1 MNGDAC
7 MIRRTPSLAA
17 LGGFALLGLAPLG
30 VVASACA
37 PTVTVDVKPIT
48 IYAKL
53 DADVR
58 LRLDQEVKDLIQK
71 NPNLF

>member
-1 MNGDAC
+1 MSG
-7 MIRRTPSLAA
+7 RTPRLGRGIMGRGVLLLA
-17 LGGFALLGLAPLG
+17 L
-30 VVASACA
+30 ASAASA
-37 PTVTVDVKPIT
+37 PTDHLDVKPIT

>member
-1 MNGDAC
+1 MTGKA
-7 MIRRTPSLAA
+7 PPLLA
-17 LGGFALLGLAPLG
+17 LGALLLLG
-30 VVASACA
+30 ACA

>member
-1 MNGDAC
+1 MSEKDF
-7 MIRRTPSLAA
+7 RTTALAGLGGMALA
-17 LGGFALLGLAPLG
+17 LG
-30 VVASACA
+30 ACA
-37 PTVTVDVKPIT
+37 PTIKVQVEPIS

-58 LRLDQEVKDLIQK
+58 VKLDEDVRALIQQ

>member
-1 MNGDAC
+1 MVKRALC
-7 MIRRTPSLAA
+7 AI
-17 LGGFALLGLAPLG
+17 LGGAGL
-30 VVASACA
+30 VAACA
-37 PTVTVDVKPIT
+37 PTIHVKVEPIN

>member
-1 MNGDAC
+1 MTRKA
-7 MIRRTPSLAA
+7 PPLAA
-17 LGGFALLGLAPLG
+17 PLLTGMGALLLLG
-30 VVASACA
+30 ACA

>member
-1 MNGDAC
+1 MDK
-7 MIRRTPSLAA
+7 RRFLALAA
-17 LGGFALLGLAPLG
+17 VGGASVFAA
-30 VVASACA
+30 ACT
-37 PTVTVDVKPIT
+37 PTVRLQVDPIQ

-58 LRLDQEVKDLIQK
+58 IKLDEDVKRLIQQ

>member
-1 MNGDAC
+1 MSGT
-7 MIRRTPSLAA
+7 TPAAAA
-17 LGGFALLGLAPLG
+17 LGALLLTGTLA
-30 VVASACA
+30 AACA